1 MRSQEVVKIIDI
13 SSEPGEDYFGPCA
26 EDGRVDFLVMLNPKD
41 FPQEKL
47 SGKVVSPTSSS
58 KWCAI
63 AKAYGNQS
71 RLHAPN

>member
-41 FPQEKL
+41 FPQKKL
-47 SGKVVSPTSSS
+47 SGKVVSPTEFL
-58 KWCAI
+58 KMVCHR
-63 AKAYGNQS
+63 KGL
-71 RLHAPN
+71 R